1 MWFKGRTESPA
12 KLIFVEKL
20 ESPQARYDQLIGSS
34 LLFRSDA
41 RATIA
46 INSNNM
52 AFKNCIDA
60 ANLAK
65 TEGLGEE
72 QVKRAAR
79 MGYEATLQAGQI
91 ASDLGLTSIAVT
103 SFSNAIAVSIA
114 FGLARELTNKAA
126 LAQSKIST
134 APLRK

>member
-65 TEGLGEE
+65 TEG
-72 QVKRAAR
+72 
-79 MGYEATLQAGQI
+79 
-91 ASDLGLTSIAVT
+91 
-103 SFSNAIAVSIA
+103 
-114 FGLARELTNKAA
+114 
-126 LAQSKIST
+126 
-134 APLRK
+134 